1 MAKEKKNKRE
11 FGFGMDRTT
20 GLLAVAGAVAAGVAG
35 FVFGRR
41 YFAGTD
47 ATGGGSAPAL
57 AGDKP
62 AGPVGESG
70 SARQAGPEEM
80 RDPPESWDK
89 VDQAADESFPA
100 SDPPNLNPQIS

>member
-1 MAKEKKNKRE
+1 MARKKKTE
-11 FGFGMDRTT
+11 GLSMDRNTA
-20 GLLAVAGAVAAGVAG
+20 LLAAAGAALAGVVG

-41 YFAGTD
+41 YLAGLD
-47 ATGGGSAPAL
+47 RESREPAPAITG
-57 AGDKP
+57 AKP

-80 RDPPESWDK
+80 RDPPEHWDK